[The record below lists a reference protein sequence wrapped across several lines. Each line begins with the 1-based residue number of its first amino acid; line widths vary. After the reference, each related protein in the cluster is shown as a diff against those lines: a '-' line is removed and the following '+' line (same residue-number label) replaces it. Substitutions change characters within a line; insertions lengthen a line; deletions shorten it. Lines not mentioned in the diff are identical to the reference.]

1 MATWKL
7 LPPVGGNVDS
17 GDATVTAAAV
27 MDAEAAF
34 QKRGKLSSRLSGIF
48 GVSPTVFCNVSPMGV
63 MKVYSTL
70 ATSRGCCGPWLQ
82 SQWLTTKRQLV
93 QAKRPFVQAKRQFV
107 EAKRKF
113 VQAKRQFVQGKRKL
127 AQAKRQFVQR
137 NTSHFYY
144 TSHAKRLFVQGKR
157 PFVQAKRQF
166 VQGKRQ
172 FVQGKR
178 QFVQRNPSHF
188 YEDLSRETPVCARKV
203 PFGLIK
209 I

>member
-1 MATWKL
+1 
-7 LPPVGGNVDS
+7 
-17 GDATVTAAAV
+17 

-48 GVSPTVFCNVSPMGV
+48 GVSPTVFCNVPPIGFFECLPHFFYNVSPMGV

-82 SQWLTTKRQLV
+82 SQWPTTERQL
-93 QAKRPFVQAKRQFV
+93 VQAKRQFV
-107 EAKRKF
+107 EAKR
-113 VQAKRQFVQGKRKL
+113 Q
-127 AQAKRQFVQR
+127 
-137 NTSHFYY
+137 
-144 TSHAKRLFVQGKR
+144 
-157 PFVQAKRQF
+157 FVQAKRQF